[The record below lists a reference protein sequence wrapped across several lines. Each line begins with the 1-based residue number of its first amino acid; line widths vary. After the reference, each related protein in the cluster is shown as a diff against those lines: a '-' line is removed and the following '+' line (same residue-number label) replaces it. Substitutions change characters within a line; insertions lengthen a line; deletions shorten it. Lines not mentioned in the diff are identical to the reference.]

1 VHWEGVFLAKELH
14 FTHFSVLKN

>member
-1 VHWEGVFLAKELH
+1 MHWEGVFMAKELH

>member
-1 VHWEGVFLAKELH
+1 VHWEGVLLAKELH